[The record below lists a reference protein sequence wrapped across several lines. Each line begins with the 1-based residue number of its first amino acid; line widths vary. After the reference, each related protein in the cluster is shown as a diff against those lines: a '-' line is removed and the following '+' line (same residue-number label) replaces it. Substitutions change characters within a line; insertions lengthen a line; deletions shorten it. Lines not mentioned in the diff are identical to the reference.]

1 MSKLLKV
8 GVISGGVS
16 TERDVSLNTGREIVK
31 NLNRE
36 KYEVFDIVINSEN
49 EVFEKLKDL
58 NLDFVYI
65 ALHGAFGED
74 GRRQAI
80 LESL

>member
-31 NLNRE
+31 N
-36 KYEVFDIVINSEN
+36 S
-49 EVFEKLKDL
+49 
-58 NLDFVYI
+58 
-65 ALHGAFGED
+65 
-74 GRRQAI
+74 
-80 LESL
+80 